1 MKTMMVLALFLLAA
15 MTIDGCSLEDS
26 TLDCESLYRTVG
38 DCLPYVTG
46 IADRPFP
53 VCYDGVHQLRGI
65 LHTHEDMVKSCE
77 CLQAKASG
85 LRHLKE
91 YNLGSL
97 PMACGLKE
105 VSRLNVNFEVAAL
118 WMLEAQRLNGR
129 GETSSSDVAP

>member
-15 MTIDGCSLEDS
+15 TTIDGRSLEDS

-53 VCYDGVHQLRGI
+53 VCCDGVHQLRGI
-65 LHTHEDMVKSCE
+65 LRTREDMVKSCE
-77 CLQAKASG
+77 CLKAKASG

-91 YNLGSL
+91 SNLGSL
-97 PMACGLKE
+97 PMACGLQLHRPISLDMDCSK
-105 VSRLNVNFEVAAL
+105 VP
-118 WMLEAQRLNGR
+118 QR
-129 GETSSSDVAP
+129 V